1 MVKLKDNLVIARSK
15 KDTVTHD
22 VMPLEKLIPKLP
34 SSIIGMIFKTL
45 PSKAQIEVGTSDS
58 LILNSYSRKRII

>member
-1 MVKLKDNLVIARSK
+1 MVKLKDNLVITRSK

-34 SSIIGMIFKTL
+34 SSIIGMIFKT
-45 PSKAQIEVGTSDS
+45 EVGTSDS
-58 LILNSYSRKRII
+58 LILNPYSRKRII